1 MKGKHAF
8 RASTQSHGPAASNP
22 SLRKGKGKGKG
33 KGKDIGSSDDEP
45 VAITKPSALIRGEE
59 MDIDGSDDEL
69 VAFTKPSAST
79 TGPIPIPSSA
89 SASSSKRKYSAL
101 GEDESTVSGS
111 RTSYSSGKRK
121 PRTTALDGVKES
133 LDVIGTS
140 LGELASERKLCRLQ
154 LDARAD
160 AAHEQGGKAESPHRR
175 HEAMQRV
182 QQIETHLDASRVMAL
197 ADLVAKDTIAADT
210 YMSIEREDYC
220 HAWVALKLKGMGFV
234 DGISI

>member
-1 MKGKHAF
+1 MEFH
-8 RASTQSHGPAASNP
+8 SPAASNP
-22 SLRKGKGKGKG
+22 SLRKGKGKGIG

-59 MDIDGSDDEL
+59 MDIDGSDDEP

-101 GEDESTVSGS
+101 GEDESAVSSS

-121 PRTTALDGVKES
+121 PHTTALDRVKES

-140 LGELASERKLCRLQ
+140 LHELASEHKLRRLQ

-160 AAHEQGGKAESPHRR
+160 AAHE
-175 HEAMQRV
+175 
-182 QQIETHLDASRVMAL
+182 
-197 ADLVAKDTIAADT
+197 
-210 YMSIEREDYC
+210 
-220 HAWVALKLKGMGFV
+220 
-234 DGISI
+234 